1 MDQHARERF
10 DGLLEEVLAG
20 LPPSLHA
27 LLEEVPLIVEDRPSR
42 QQAEELAAE
51 LGDTTAEALME
62 ELCGLHSGPM
72 LTERSV
78 EELPDVPE
86 NVMLFREGI
95 VAIAGGWAAGTTR
108 CGRRSGS
115 RCCTRSGITSGWRRR
130 IWRSWGTS
138 EVGEGTKGGVK
149 RWSDGGW
156 TSQK

>member
-95 VAIAGGWAAGTTR
+95 VAIAGGWAAGDDAVR
-108 CGRRSGS
+108 EEIR
-115 RCCTRSGITSGWRRR
+115 ITVLHEIGHHF
-130 IWRSWGTS
+130 GL
-138 EVGEGTKGGVK
+138 EEEDLEELGYE
-149 RWSDGGW
+149 
-156 TSQK
+156 